1 MQGDTKRQVEGSRLM
16 PRLAAFPKAYMHE
29 LCRNGQM
36 TVLEWLDVAAGL
48 EIEGVEWYAGFLEN
62 ADKGNWVKFRRCAR
76 DRGLEIPML
85 CCSPDF
91 THHDAGFRAI
101 EVQKEKGWI
110 EMAAEL
116 GAEFCRVLSG
126 QRRPGLS
133 REEGLGY
140 AADAI
145 IECAHYAESM
155 GVRLVIEN
163 HYKDDFWD
171 YPEFAQQMDVFCELV
186 GMINH
191 SCFGVNYDPSNTFLA
206 GEDPI
211 ELLGRVKSRV
221 VTMHASDRYLR
232 EGSLEDLRLEEIG
245 VEGYAERLCHG
256 EIGAGLNDY
265 DEIFRQLRS
274 VEFDGWISIEDG
286 VEGVD
291 QLKRSVAFLRRKI
304 ARYW

>member
-1 MQGDTKRQVEGSRLM
+1 M
-16 PRLAAFPKAYMHE
+16 PRLAAFPKAYMQE
-29 LCRNGQM
+29 LCRNGRM
-36 TVLEWLDVAAGL
+36 TVLEWLDIAAGL

-62 ADKGNWVKFRRCAR
+62 DDPSNWVKFRRSAGE
-76 DRGLEIPML
+76 RGLKIPML

-91 THHDAGFRAI
+91 THPHADFRGE
-101 EVQKEKGWI
+101 EVQKEKRWI

-116 GAEFCRVLSG
+116 GAESCRVLSG

-133 REEGLGY
+133 REDGLRY
-140 AADAI
+140 AADSI
-145 IECAHYAESM
+145 LECAEYAASF
-155 GVRLVIEN
+155 GVTLVIEN

-171 YPEFAQQMDVFCELV
+171 YPEFAQKMEVFCELV

-191 SCFGVNYDPSNTFLA
+191 RSFGVNYDPSNTFLA

-211 ELLGRVKSRV
+211 ELLKRVKSQV
-221 VTMHASDRYLR
+221 VTIHASDRYLR
-232 EGSLEDLRLEEIG
+232 NGSLEDLRLEELG

-274 VEFDGWISIEDG
+274 VGFDGWISIEDG
-286 VEGVD
+286 VDGID
-291 QLKRSVAFLRRKI
+291 QLKRSVEFLRDKI
-304 ARYW
+304 KLHW